1 MIPWGNLPQ
10 LKPRNDE
17 GHLELKY
24 EVLSLASALM
34 RLSARHS
41 MGAGTCETHAL
52 VRREPVERE
61 ARVTFH
67 RSREELAAQHV
78 ELQEVV

>member
-1 MIPWGNLPQ
+1 
-10 LKPRNDE
+10 
-17 GHLELKY
+17 
-24 EVLSLASALM
+24 
-34 RLSARHS
+34 

-78 ELQEVV
+78 ELQEVVWRSGVFVPQARYSKRGWFPVWQKLSGNVFRPEVNVRPIV